1 MKALAS
7 LKGRTVSEVVNEA
20 LGLWVQLAANGAT
33 VSDWVRLEEEA
44 RHDNE
49 VYERKEA
56 ELLAR
61 HKGEFVVV

>member
-56 ELLAR
+56 ELLAG